1 MKIKY
6 DIIFGMGFDFIAIL
20 IVFVIILFSMVLHEM
35 AHAYTA
41 FFLGDTTAKEEG
53 RLSVNPLKHIDPF
66 LSIMIPLLL
75 FILGGPIF
83 GGAKPVPI
91 AQKKLKGGEW
101 GMALV
106 AFAGPFMNFLIAFL
120 GFLIGYYSGLINSG
134 GYIGLFFKQLVL
146 ANLGFMIFN
155 LIPIPPLD
163 GSRILYAIAPDVI
176 RDFLTKIESSLGV
189 FLILVLIYIFG
200 NYLSIFTSN
209 IMVAILKFFYFIV
222 GR

>member
-1 MKIKY
+1 MKVKY

-53 RLSVNPLKHIDPF
+53 RLSINPLKHIDPF

-91 AQKKLKGGEW
+91 TQRKLKGDEW

-106 AFAGPFMNFLIAFL
+106 AFAGPFTNFLIAFL

-176 RDFLTKIESSLGV
+176 RDFLTKIESNLGV

-222 GR
+222 GK

>member
-6 DIIFGMGFDFIAIL
+6 DIIFGMGFDFIVIL

-66 LSIMIPLLL
+66 LSIIIPLLL

-91 AQKKLKGGEW
+91 TQNKLKGGEW
-101 GMALV
+101 GMA
-106 AFAGPFMNFLIAFL
+106 
-120 GFLIGYYSGLINSG
+120 
-134 GYIGLFFKQLVL
+134 
-146 ANLGFMIFN
+146 
-155 LIPIPPLD
+155 
-163 GSRILYAIAPDVI
+163 
-176 RDFLTKIESSLGV
+176 
-189 FLILVLIYIFG
+189 
-200 NYLSIFTSN
+200 
-209 IMVAILKFFYFIV
+209 
-222 GR
+222 

>member
-101 GMALV
+101 DMALV
-106 AFAGPFMNFLIAFL
+106 AFAGPFTNFLIAFL

>member
-1 MKIKY
+1 MKVKY
-6 DIIFGMGFDFIAIL
+6 DIIFGMRFDFIAIL
-20 IVFVIILFSMVLHEM
+20 IVFAIILFSMVLHEM

-53 RLSVNPLKHIDPF
+53 RLSANPLKHIDPF

-106 AFAGPFMNFLIAFL
+106 AFAGPFTNFLIAFL

-176 RDFLTKIESSLGV
+176 RDFLTKIENNLGV

-222 GR
+222 GK

>member
-20 IVFVIILFSMVLHEM
+20 VVFVIILFSMVLHEM

-91 AQKKLKGGEW
+91 VQKKLKGGEW
-101 GMALV
+101 GMA
-106 AFAGPFMNFLIAFL
+106 
-120 GFLIGYYSGLINSG
+120 
-134 GYIGLFFKQLVL
+134 IGLFFKQLVL